1 MEETT
6 MRLNTAKQR
15 MLDGKPAI
23 GASAGLG
30 SPLAVEILSRAGFD
44 LVLVDTQHGAW
55 DDVSTLLAVRSI
67 CLGPAVPMA
76 RVRQNDFAAIGKALD
91 SGMLGI
97 VVPLVNTAEDAQAAA
112 YAARYPP
119 RGGRSV
125 GAYGTALHGAGYAQ
139 EINDEVFLAVQ
150 IESAQAVERAD
161 EILAVDGIDGCWIG
175 PGDLANTM
183 GVDLSTAGGRQAH
196 EEAILHVLDVCRRAG
211 KIPGIAG
218 GADARRWLE
227 HGFLFVTAAHDSSLI
242 QTGAQANI
250 DELRG
255 LFT

>member
-1 MEETT
+1 
-6 MRLNTAKQR
+6 MRVNTAKQR
-15 MLDGKPAI
+15 MLEGKPAI

-44 LVLVDTQHGAW
+44 LVLVDAQHGAW

-67 CLGPAVPMA
+67 CLGPAIPMV
-76 RVRQNDFAAIGKALD
+76 RVRQNDFAAIGKVLD
-91 SGMLGI
+91 CGMLGV
-97 VVPLVNTAEDAQAAA
+97 VVPLVNSAEEARAAA
-112 YAARYPP
+112 HAARYPP

-161 EILAVDGIDGCWIG
+161 EILSVDGVDGCWIG
-175 PGDLANTM
+175 PGDLAHSM
-183 GVDLSTAGGRQAH
+183 GVDLETAAGKQAH
-196 EEAILHVLDVCRRAG
+196 EEAILHVLDVCRRVD

-218 GADARRWLE
+218 GADAGRWLG

-242 QTGAQANI
+242 QQGALQNI

-255 LFT
+255 LFG